1 VRLGIGT
8 EENGVMLEYQYPDDS
23 DALLYFGCCDVTSEG
38 GSSEVQVLGTVTAL
52 KHVTTDAN
60 DSSQDADMHAVLTFR
75 VPEQKTMNGTSGPY
89 SAYNTRDVHIKDID
103 FKANDEGTFY
113 LFRTRDPSNIVA
125 AQWGTNWSGDVEYAV
140 GDTSAPNTITEFLP
154 NNMDRMFVWGVEADQ
169 GRHIDMHL
177 EAPVLAT
184 SGDYY
189 LLAFKS
195 SQGVV
200 SGDEV
205 EASFSLGVEK

>member
-1 VRLGIGT
+1 
-8 EENGVMLEYQYPDDS
+8 
-23 DALLYFGCCDVTSEG
+23 
-38 GSSEVQVLGTVTAL
+38 
-52 KHVTTDAN
+52 
-60 DSSQDADMHAVLTFR
+60 
-75 VPEQKTMNGTSGPY
+75 
-89 SAYNTRDVHIKDID
+89 
-103 FKANDEGTFY
+103 
-113 LFRTRDPSNIVA
+113 
-125 AQWGTNWSGDVEYAV
+125 
-140 GDTSAPNTITEFLP
+140 
-154 NNMDRMFVWGVEADQ
+154 
-169 GRHIDMHL
+169 MHL